1 MLTEVD
7 APPPQAR
14 TKVLIVED
22 EGIVARD
29 LKRRLEKQGFEVTGI
44 ADNAVDA
51 LRLAVENPPDLAL
64 MDIIIQGDRDGIA
77 TALELRTRHD
87 IPVVFLTAHSDMA
100 TIQRARSVLPYGYLV
115 KPFEERELL
124 TTIEMATYRHQ
135 TDARQR
141 LYQRAISATTVGM
154 LVTDA
159 RQPDH
164 PIISCNAAFERISG
178 YSEAEIIGRN
188 PRFLQGPESD
198 PESVR
203 VMRDAVQAGRDCQV
217 TLRNYRKD
225 GTPFWCEV
233 VISPVRDASGQLT
246 HFIGVENDVTTQRQ
260 AVEHIR
266 HQAALIDQ
274 ANDAI
279 CVCDL
284 ESRVT
289 FWNPGAVRLYGFTAE
304 EVLGRPIMDSIC
316 REPAEKR
323 AAFIEEVFRVGH
335 WHGEIRHQTKDGR
348 ALTVLSRLTL
358 LTDAQGMPSGMLAVN
373 HDLTE
378 TKALEQQL
386 LRSQRQETLGTLAGG
401 IAHDLNNALAP
412 ILMGVDLL
420 KAKYP
425 GAPGIVDLFESSVR
439 RAAAMIRQL
448 LTFAKGTEGERCPVQ
463 ISYLIREMEGITA
476 STFPKNI
483 TTQIACDSNLP
494 PVMADAT
501 QLHQVLLNLCVNAR
515 DAMPAGGTLTLAAKK
530 VAINVVHAGM
540 PPNAKTGH
548 FVVLSVRDTGTGI
561 PPEIRDRIF
570 DPFFSTKAADK
581 GTGLGLSTVMGIVKG
596 HDGFLEVSSAPGQ
609 GTTFTAFL
617 PAEAAAAEAAPETK
631 WKLPFYGQGETILFV
646 DDETA
651 VREVAREVLQ
661 RMNFRVVLANDGIE
675 ALMWLSEHQS
685 VLRAVITDLHMP
697 NQDGF
702 VFVNVLKRML
712 PDIPVVVSSGR
723 LEDDMKEKFQALGVT
738 AFLDKPC
745 SEGQLADVLHSIFA
759 PA

>member
-1 MLTEVD
+1 MLTAIN

-29 LKRRLEKQGFEVTGI
+29 LKRRLEKQGFEISGI

-159 RQPDH
+159 SQPDL

-233 VISPVRDASGQLT
+233 TISPVRDASGQLT

-260 AVEHIR
+260 ADEHIR

-279 CVCDL
+279 CVFDL

-289 FWNPGAVRLYGFTAE
+289 FWNPGAVRLYGFATE
-304 EVLGRPIMDSIC
+304 EVFGRPIMDSIC

-323 AAFIEEVFRVGH
+323 EAFIQEVFRVGH
-335 WHGEIRHQTKDGR
+335 WNGEIRHQTKDGR

-358 LTDAQGMPSGMLAVN
+358 LTDAHGLPSGMLAVN

-386 LRSQRQETLGTLAGG
+386 LRSQRQETLGALAGG

-412 ILMGVDLL
+412 ILMGVELL

-425 GAPGIVDLFESSVR
+425 GAPGIVDLFDSSVR

-448 LTFAKGTEGERCPVQ
+448 LTFAKGTAGERSPVQ
-463 ISYLIREMEGITA
+463 LSYLIMEMQGIIE

-483 TTQIACDSNLP
+483 TVQVHADSNLP
-494 PVMADAT
+494 TVLADAT

-515 DAMPAGGTLTLAAKK
+515 DAMPTGGTLTLAATK
-530 VAINVVHAGM
+530 VEVSVVQAGM
-540 PPNAKTGH
+540 PPNAKTGCH
-548 FVVLSVRDTGTGI
+548 VAVSVRDTGTGI
-561 PPEIRDRIF
+561 PLEIRERIF

-596 HDGFLEVSSAPGQ
+596 HDGFLKVDSAPGQ
-609 GTTFTAFL
+609 GTAFTAYL
-617 PAEAAAAEAAPETK
+617 PAAISAAEAAPQTK
-631 WKLPFYGQGETILFV
+631 WKMSFQGQGETILFV
-646 DDETA
+646 DDEPA

-661 RMNFRVVLANDGIE
+661 RMNFRVVLASDGIE
-675 ALMWLSEHQS
+675 ALMWLNEHQS
-685 VLRAVITDLHMP
+685 ILRAVITDQHMP
-697 NQDGF
+697 NQDGL
-702 VFVNVLKRML
+702 VFVSILKKIL
-712 PDIPVVVSSGR
+712 PDIPVIVSSGR
-723 LEDDMKEKFQALGVT
+723 LEDDMRKKFQALGVN

-745 SEGQLADVLHSIFA
+745 AEDQLAAVLHSIFA